1 MTYAGFVD
9 ANCLLYLWPSEFDS
23 CRICIIS
30 GNLNRPIF
38 SCFLSKVRIFS
49 KKILQI
55 LIFAFISIFIS
66 ISIPIFISIPILI
79 VIPISY
85 SIHIS
90 IRIFISI
97 PIFISITILIVIPI
111 SIHISIHIFISV
123 FISSLI
129 SIPISIPM
137 NLSSSECWNLL
148 VSQLFF
154 SFSSTISSSAH
165 LLSPLKHFVLSFY
178 CFSIPCISILI
189 SLYCILTSVTYLHF
203 MHSVLTLRK
212 A

>member
-55 LIFAFISIFIS
+55 LIFALISILIS
-66 ISIPIFISIPILI
+66 ISNSILIPIFISIPILI

-85 SIHIS
+85 FIPIYIHIS
-90 IRIFISI
+90 IRI
-97 PIFISITILIVIPI
+97 PIF
-111 SIHISIHIFISV
+111 
-123 FISSLI
+123 
-129 SIPISIPM
+129 IPM
-137 NLSSSECWNLL
+137 NLSSSECSNLL
-148 VSQLFF
+148 VSHLFF

-165 LLSPLKHFVLSFY
+165 LLSTLKHFVLSCY

-203 MHSVLTLRK
+203 MYSVLTFRK

>member
-85 SIHIS
+85 FIPISIHIS

-97 PIFISITILIVIPI
+97 P
-111 SIHISIHIFISV
+111 IFISV

-165 LLSPLKHFVLSFY
+165 LLSPLKHFVLSCY